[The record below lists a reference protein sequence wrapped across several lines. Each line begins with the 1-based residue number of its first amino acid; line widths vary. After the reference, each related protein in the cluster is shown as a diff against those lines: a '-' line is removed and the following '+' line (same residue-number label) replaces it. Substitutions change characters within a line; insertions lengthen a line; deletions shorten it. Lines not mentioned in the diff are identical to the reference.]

1 MIEILSVRV
10 GAVPFPSYRE
20 LFRERFSIRICKEQ
34 ANATRSDNKYFNYA
48 LNFCIFIIVQSS
60 KFSDMKKTITLI
72 FAIILFTSS
81 VKAQSLYFPPTT
93 GNVWDSILPS
103 NLNYCQARIDSLYNY
118 LQAKDSKSFILLKDG
133 KRVLEKYFGT
143 YTKDSL
149 WYWASA
155 SKSLASFITGIAQQK
170 GYININNL
178 ASQYLGTG
186 WTSAPLAK
194 ENLITVKH
202 LITMTS
208 GLDDAP
214 PSPCTNEDTDKVC
227 LNYLADAGTRWA
239 YHTGAYRKVQDVV
252 SNAVGTNY
260 NLITNNWIGNKNWYE
275 WRLVSAGVLFS
286 KARDM
291 ARFGLLNLNKGIWNT
306 DTLMKDTAYFRA
318 MTNTSQNLNLAYG
331 YLWWLNGKS
340 SGMAPGYQVVFP
352 GPLMSNAPND
362 MFAALGK
369 NDQKIYVVPS
379 QNLVVVRQGNTAGG
393 FSLAASAFDN
403 VLWDYINK
411 LDCSVTPIQDSYMQT
426 SYKLYPNPVTDVLTI
441 ENPSATISKIRI
453 VDVLG
458 NVIYESRTNSET
470 SSIHLNFSSF
480 SKALYFVEIEN
491 ANKTCLRY
499 KIMKS

>member
-1 MIEILSVRV
+1 
-10 GAVPFPSYRE
+10 
-20 LFRERFSIRICKEQ
+20 
-34 ANATRSDNKYFNYA
+34 
-48 LNFCIFIIVQSS
+48 
-60 KFSDMKKTITLI
+60 MKKIITFFLAITL
-72 FAIILFTSS
+72 FCFT
-81 VKAQSLYFPPTT
+81 VKAQSLYFPPIT

-118 LQAKDSKSFILLKDG
+118 LQAKNTKSFILLKDG

-143 YTKDSL
+143 YKRDSL

-155 SKSLASFITGIAQQK
+155 SKSLASFITGVAQQK
-170 GYININNL
+170 GYININNQV
-178 ASQYLGTG
+178 SQYLGTS

-208 GLDDAP
+208 GLEDAP
-214 PSPCTNEDTDKVC
+214 PLPCDNEDTAKAC
-227 LNYLADAGTRWA
+227 LTYLADAGTRWA

-252 SNAVGTNY
+252 SNAVGQNY
-260 NLITNNWIGNKNWYE
+260 NIITNNWIESKTGMSGTWFQQVYY
-275 WRLVSAGVLFS
+275 S

-306 DTLMKDTAYFRA
+306 DTLMKDTAYYRA

-331 YLWWLNGKS
+331 YLWWLNGKAS
-340 SGMAPGYQVVFP
+340 LMTPGFQFVFP
-352 GPLMSNAPND
+352 GTLMSNAPND

-379 QNLVVVRQGNTAGG
+379 TNMVVVRQGNTAGG
-393 FSLAASAFDN
+393 FNLAASAFDN

-411 LDCSVTPIQDSYMQT
+411 LDCSVTNLQENANAN
-426 SYKLYPNPVTDVLTI
+426 YKLYPNPVTDVLTI
-441 ENPSATISKIRI
+441 DNSLLTISKIRI

-458 NVIYESRTNSET
+458 NIIYNDSQSIKA
-470 SSIHLNFSSF
+470 SSIHIDFSSF
-480 SKALYFVEIEN
+480 SKALYFVEIETT
-491 ANKTCLRY
+491 NKTSVRY